1 MDGHSSATA
10 GPSCPF
16 PPDALPLP
24 PVAPSR
30 PSPSLPEQYALP
42 HTKAIDLIGEE
53 FVVRSLKTEP
63 SDAATTET
71 MAAVTRPSVVM
82 SVSSAAAQ
90 PEPGQAVARD
100 CSDQPNLVYCNL
112 QDLDF
117 ASGGEGGVYTTMG
130 GNSIG
135 GMQEMII
142 TSSNSGLLQMVQSV
156 PCFQVAGQQEK
167 QPAAAAATSPY
178 SAVSTILLQG
188 GILQVSRQQS
198 WHKLYTDRSF
208 G

>member
-1 MDGHSSATA
+1 MDGHSSASA

-16 PPDALPLP
+16 PTDALPLP
-24 PVAPSR
+24 PVAPPR
-30 PSPSLPEQYALP
+30 PSPALPEQYALP

-63 SDAATTET
+63 SEATTTEPMT
-71 MAAVTRPSVVM
+71 AVTRPSVVM

-90 PEPGQAVARD
+90 PEEPGQAVARD

-167 QPAAAAATSPY
+167 QPAAAAAASSPY

-188 GILQVSRQQS
+188 GILQVSSQ
-198 WHKLYTDRSF
+198 
-208 G
+208 